1 MKLCGGKRSG
11 SRSFCGELSLGDWLS
26 CRIGSAMTVR
36 PARLVSRVHFPR
48 SLRQELFGLDQRPWV
63 KLLVLLAALG
73 ALAPDQTG
81 I

>member
-1 MKLCGGKRSG
+1 
-11 SRSFCGELSLGDWLS
+11 
-26 CRIGSAMTVR
+26 MTVR
-36 PARLVSRVHFPR
+36 PVRLVSRVHFPR